1 MNGWKITGLVV
12 ILLSLILVALFIWQV
27 AMVYGQVGHDTSEP
41 KNLTNYLEMYWTSDA
56 PMNEN
61 LWVLDELV
69 CELVWAQTNTAW
81 TVTTTTTSLPTT
93 TLP

>member
-1 MNGWKITGLVV
+1 MRNGWKLLGFLLMVWALAALGL
-12 ILLSLILVALFIWQV
+12 LLWRVAT
-27 AMVYGQVGHDTSEP
+27 VYGQDTTEP
-41 KNLTNYLEMYWTSDA
+41 KNLTNYLEMYWTSNA

-61 LWVLDELV
+61 LWTLDELV

-81 TVTTTTTSLPTT
+81 VTTTTTST